1 MDKIKRSSNK
11 SFGIVFFLVF
21 SLIAFYPFVTGGNIW
36 IWPLIISFIFL
47 ILGISNSNLLTPLN
61 FLWFKFGIFLGKFI
75 SPIIMGLV
83 YFAVVFPTFLLLSV
97 FKRNYLNINYEK
109 KKNTYWIN
117 VKKKNSS
124 MKDQF

>member
-117 VKKKNSS
+117 VKKKIAL
-124 MKDQF
+124 